1 MPNQRDTGVQSW
13 DFLGRAGEM
22 SAAMRAHDWTRS
34 PLGEPRDWPKT
45 LRVIV
50 DLTLESAQ
58 PMFVAWGPERTLV
71 YNDAYIPLLGRKHP
85 HALGQPFFSVWH
97 EAMPEVGPLVDRVFQ
112 GESLVMD
119 DMSLVLDRNEGA
131 QEAHFA
137 FSYTPVRDD
146 AGRVAGLFCACRDTT
161 DSFLLRQV
169 DQRSNARLAKLF
181 EAAPS
186 FMAMLEGPEHR
197 IVLANTSYLHL
208 VGYRLVI
215 GLTVAEA
222 LPDAAAQGYLEL
234 LDSVFASGQRFSSNG
249 AKYSVQPGPN
259 APVSDRYVDFVFQ
272 PILDESG
279 SVTGIFVEGTDV
291 TERVLAEQAL
301 KQSESR
307 LREANATL
315 EARIEQHTAQLLVR
329 EVLIR
334 TFYEH
339 SSECHAVLKE
349 AGDTFIY
356 EEINPATLRLY
367 EKPREDVIGR
377 STEEVLGAEAG
388 RNLNNQLRA
397 CMERNE
403 PFRYERQQG
412 DAFVEAIATPVP
424 PHPGAARQVVVSARD
439 MTERRHLEQQLL
451 QAQKMEAVGQ
461 LTGGLAHDFNNLLT
475 GMMGSLEMSRARIA
489 QGRFTDI
496 ERYLEV
502 AQGAG
507 RRAATLTQ
515 RLLAF
520 SRRQTL
526 APKPTDVNR
535 LVAGMEELI
544 RRTLGP
550 QVEVEFVGAGGLWNT
565 LIDPSQLESAL
576 LNLCINARDAM
587 PEGGRLTIETA
598 NKWLDERA
606 SQERDLSPGQYISL
620 CVTDTGTGMSA
631 DIIARA
637 FDPFFTTKPLGEG
650 TGLGLS
656 MVYGFARQSG
666 GQVRIYSEVGK
677 GTTVCLYMPRNRSS
691 AHDLEHVKLAE
702 ATPSRGSG
710 EVVLVVDDEPS
721 IRMLIGEVL
730 EEAGYTGIEVA
741 DGPTAVKILQSN
753 ARIDM
758 LITDVGLP
766 GGMNGRQVAD
776 AGRMLRPALRVLFI
790 TGYAENAVF
799 GHGYLDA
806 SMHLLTKPFPM
817 ETLSRRIR
825 EILESK

>member
-1 MPNQRDTGVQSW
+1 
-13 DFLGRAGEM
+13 
-22 SAAMRAHDWTRS
+22 MRAHDWARS
-34 PLGEPRDWPKT
+34 PLGEPQDWPKT

-50 DLTLESAQ
+50 DLTLDSAQ
-58 PMFVAWGPERTLV
+58 PMFLAWGSERTLV

-85 HALGQPFFSVWH
+85 QALGQPFFSVWH

-169 DQRSNARLAKLF
+169 DQRSNARL
-181 EAAPS
+181 
-186 FMAMLEGPEHR
+186 
-197 IVLANTSYLHL
+197 
-208 VGYRLVI
+208 
-215 GLTVAEA
+215 
-222 LPDAAAQGYLEL
+222 
-234 LDSVFASGQRFSSNG
+234 
-249 AKYSVQPGPN
+249 
-259 APVSDRYVDFVFQ
+259 
-272 PILDESG
+272 
-279 SVTGIFVEGTDV
+279 
-291 TERVLAEQAL
+291 
-301 KQSESR
+301 
-307 LREANATL
+307 REANATL

-377 STEEVLGAEAG
+377 STEEVLGTEAG

-475 GMMGSLEMSRARIA
+475 GMMGSLEMSRSRIA

-535 LVAGMEELI
+535 LVGGMEELI

-776 AGRMLRPALRVLFI
+776 AGRMLRPALKVLFI

>member
-1 MPNQRDTGVQSW
+1 
-13 DFLGRAGEM
+13 
-22 SAAMRAHDWTRS
+22 MRAHDWTRS
-34 PLGEPRDWPKT
+34 PLGKPRDWPKA
-45 LRVIV
+45 LQVV
-50 DLTLESAQ
+50 VNLTLESAQ
-58 PMFVAWGPERTLV
+58 PMFVAWGSERTLV

-85 HALGQPFFSVWH
+85 TALGRPFFSVWR
-97 EAMPEVGPLVDRVFQ
+97 EAMPEVEPLVERVFQ

-119 DMSLVLDRNEGA
+119 DISLVLDRNEGL

-146 AGRVAGLFCACRDTT
+146 NGRVAGLFCACRDTT

-169 DQRSNARLAKLF
+169 DERSNARLSQLF

-186 FMAMLEGPEHR
+186 FMAMLEGHEHR
-197 IVLANTSYLHL
+197 IVLANARYMHL
-208 VGYRLVI
+208 VGYRRVI
-215 GLTVAEA
+215 GLTIAEA
-222 LPDAAAQGYLEL
+222 LPDAVAQGYLEL
-234 LDSVFASGQRFSSNG
+234 LNSVFESGKPFSSSG
-249 AKYSVQPGPN
+249 AKYAVQPGPD

-272 PILDESG
+272 PIPDESG
-279 SVTGIFVEGTDV
+279 AVTGIFVEGTDV

-301 KQSESR
+301 KQTESR

-315 EARIEQHTAQLLVR
+315 EANIERRSAQLQAR
-329 EVLIR
+329 EALIR

-349 AGDTFIY
+349 AGETFIY
-356 EEINPATLRLY
+356 EEINPATLSLY
-367 EKPREDVIGR
+367 EKPREDVIGH

-388 RNLNNQLRA
+388 RTLNNQLRA

-412 DAFVEAIATPVP
+412 EAFVEAIATPVP
-424 PHPGAARQVVVSARD
+424 AQPGIARQVVVSARD
-439 MTERRHLEQQLL
+439 MTERRHLEQQLS

-475 GMMGSLEMSRARIA
+475 GMMGSLEMSRSRIV
-489 QGRFTDI
+489 QGKFTDI
-496 ERYLEV
+496 ERYLDV

-598 NKWLDERA
+598 NKWLDQRA
-606 SQERDLSPGQYISL
+606 SLERDLPPGQYLSL

-631 DIIARA
+631 DVIARA
-637 FDPFFTTKPLGEG
+637 FDPFFTTKPMGEG

-677 GTTVCLYMPRNRSS
+677 GTTVCLYMPRNRSGV
-691 AHDLEHVKLAE
+691 HDLEHVKLSEPIA
-702 ATPSRGSG
+702 SKGSG

-721 IRMLIGEVL
+721 IRMLIGEIL
-730 EEAGYTGIEVA
+730 EESGYTGIEVA

-776 AGRMLRPALRVLFI
+776 AGRMLRPALKVLFI

-825 EILESK
+825 EILEGK